1 MKAGCLFAAAMAG
14 LLLSAC
20 SDDKEAPLPE
30 LKDTV
35 FTGVKG
41 LKLYYCG
48 EAMPGK
54 SARLTPDDNANAQ
67 LTLYSDFDLSQLS
80 IKGVEGNIP
89 APGVIPGDISTPL
102 SLALIPGDGYRSF
115 SGEGKSADATF
126 SYSGK
131 VYADS
136 LVMEISDVKLDNLA
150 LAGSVWQLSP
160 LVKNEDGIGYKSTP
174 FHIEWDVTPLPDQ
187 TIQLGDLLSLAVTV
201 PCIPVYNGTAYSS
214 VAQLLTQLV
223 QTATFL
229 PNGNVV
235 IMYVST
241 TGGAAHLATLSGNTI
256 QYTVASPQYAKFYVN
271 PLSVAGLAMTSG
283 VAADLYSKFDAI
295 SSETDGETN
304 EALTALMPAI
314 KQLMAKL
321 APQIAGGIPMAYT
334 KTDNSLD
341 LYFDTATAAP
351 VVQALTQALLS
362 DPKIMQALS
371 TELAKYPELA
381 PILPQITEV
390 LKQLPS
396 YLEKTTRFEFGLSL
410 TSYKAK

>member
-1 MKAGCLFAAAMAG
+1 
-14 LLLSAC
+14 
-20 SDDKEAPLPE
+20 
-30 LKDTV
+30 
-35 FTGVKG
+35 
-41 LKLYYCG
+41 
-48 EAMPGK
+48 
-54 SARLTPDDNANAQ
+54 
-67 LTLYSDFDLSQLS
+67 
-80 IKGVEGNIP
+80 
-89 APGVIPGDISTPL
+89 
-102 SLALIPGDGYRSF
+102 
-115 SGEGKSADATF
+115 
-126 SYSGK
+126 
-131 VYADS
+131 
-136 LVMEISDVKLDNLA
+136 
-150 LAGSVWQLSP
+150 
-160 LVKNEDGIGYKSTP
+160 
-174 FHIEWDVTPLPDQ
+174 
-187 TIQLGDLLSLAVTV
+187 
-201 PCIPVYNGTAYSS
+201 
-214 VAQLLTQLV
+214 
-223 QTATFL
+223 
-229 PNGNVV
+229 
-235 IMYVST
+235 
-241 TGGAAHLATLSGNTI
+241 
-256 QYTVASPQYAKFYVN
+256 
-271 PLSVAGLAMTSG
+271 MTSG
-283 VAADLYSKFDAI
+283 VAADLYSKFDTI